1 MSRRSAIPTV
11 MMMLMRVS
19 TDMFQPSGRVMP
31 HILMTAKR
39 ATSTISSTMLH
50 VMALMYFIV

>member
-19 TDMFQPSGRVMP
+19 TDMFQPSGSVMP
-31 HILMTAKR
+31 HILMTAKS
-39 ATSTISSTMLH
+39 AMSTISSTMLH